1 VSQPLTVSDFDY
13 VLPAEVIAQTPAAE
27 RGASRLL
34 HLDSHGGLHDRQF
47 ADLIDLLHPGDLLVF
62 NDTRVIKAR
71 LNGQKATGGKVEVLV
86 ERITEPDRA
95 LAHVRASKSPGPGM
109 VLRLADAFDVV
120 VLGREGELF
129 DLRFPQAVLNLLDAH
144 GATPLPPYI
153 THAADA
159 VDDSCYQTVHARE
172 PGAVAAPTAGLHFDQ
187 AMLER
192 LQARGVE
199 RAFVTLHVGAGT
211 FRPVR
216 VQNLADHIMHA
227 EFYTVPQATVDAIAH
242 VRAQASGSSRSA
254 RPASERWN
262 RLHTM
267 PRHKPA
273 HPMRPYA
280 RRRAIL
286 VCSLRRAIATGSS
299 TRWSPIFTYRNPSCL
314 CWFPPS
320 RALIPYVRPTFTPW
334 RNAIVFS
341 ATATLCLLNLP
352 PYDRTE
358 L

>member
-1 VSQPLTVSDFDY
+1 MSQPLTVSDFDY
-13 VLPAEVIAQTPAAE
+13 VLPAELIAQTPAAE

-109 VLRLADAFDVV
+109 VLRLADAFDAV

-129 DLRFPQAVLNLLDAH
+129 DLRFPQAVLDLLDAH

-159 VDDSCYQTVHARE
+159 DDDSRYQTVYARE

-211 FRPVR
+211 FQPVR

-227 EFYTVPQATVDAIAH
+227 EFYTVPQATVDAIARTRAQGKRVIAVGTTS
-242 VRAQASGSSRSA
+242 VRALESA
-254 RPASERWN
+254 AHYAQTQTGAPDAPLCAAQGDTRMFITPGYRYRVVDALVTNFHLPQSTLLMLVSALAGVDPIRKAY
-262 RLHTM
+262 LHAVAQRYRFFSYGDAM
-267 PRHKPA
+267 F
-273 HPMRPYA
+273 
-280 RRRAIL
+280 IE
-286 VCSLRRAIATGSS
+286 S
-299 TRWSPIFTYRNPSCL
+299 T
-314 CWFPPS
+314 
-320 RALIPYVRPTFTPW
+320 AL
-334 RNAIVFS
+334 
-341 ATATLCLLNLP
+341 
-352 PYDRTE
+352 
-358 L
+358 